1 MGANSQKLRRL
12 IQDGLVQVPDVHDAL
27 SAVLAVDAG
36 FESLYI
42 GSFGFAASQYGLP
55 DQSLI
60 SVDQLIAQTRL
71 ITDLI
76 DVPILLDLEDGGG
89 NAVTTYRNIEKAER
103 AGAAAIQIEDHLPGK
118 SYGRGGD
125 LYSPSIAVD
134 KIRAALDARSD
145 ALIIARTEALAVGLE
160 IGEAMERVAQYA
172 DAGADLVTVTLLPM
186 SDVSRLR
193 VATGL
198 PVAQFA
204 LSESREA
211 LAAAEV
217 SVAIYAGHSAMV
229 ATAAITDWLRQLRND
244 GRSFA
249 AQDAGVISQYSSIG
263 ELLGASCNAELAKRY
278 GIIASQ

>member
-1 MGANSQKLRRL
+1 MRANSRKLRNL
-12 IQDGLVQVPDVHDAL
+12 LQDGLVQAPDVHDAL

-42 GSFGFAASQYGLP
+42 GSFGFAASRYGLP

-89 NAVTTYRNIEKAER
+89 NAVTTFRNIEKAER
-103 AGAAAIQIEDHLPGK
+103 AGATAIQIEDHLPGK
-118 SYGRGGD
+118 SYGPGGH
-125 LYSPSIAVD
+125 LYSPSVAVE

-160 IGEAMERVAQYA
+160 IGEAIERVSQYA
-172 DAGADLVTVTLLPM
+172 DAGADLVTVTLLPLCE
-186 SDVSRLR
+186 VARLR
-193 VATGL
+193 AATDL

-204 LSESREA
+204 LSESREE

-229 ATAAITDWLRQLRND
+229 ANAALTDWLKQLRQD

-249 AQDAGVISQYSSIG
+249 AQDASVLSQYSSVG

-278 GIIASQ
+278 GIIPSE